1 MSSIIL
7 ENVLQYCA
15 DDPGKVVA
23 YFYFDFNETEK
34 RSPESMVRSLICG
47 LSQQCVKLPTSL
59 EHLFSSCENGQRQPP
74 LDSLLE
80 VLRHTIQEFP
90 QSYILLDAL
99 DECTDRAE
107 LTAILERMAGW
118 KLDESHLLVTSR
130 KEHDIQMS
138 LESIIDTQNTICLE
152 SKLVDRDI
160 LTYVRQ
166 TLSTDKSLSK
176 WQKDPVIREEIESA
190 LIKGAHGM
198 YADTP
203 ISFEV
208 LY

>member
-1 MSSIIL
+1 
-7 ENVLQYCA
+7 
-15 DDPGKVVA
+15 
-23 YFYFDFNETEK
+23 
-34 RSPESMVRSLICG
+34 MVRSLICG
-47 LSQQCVKLPTSL
+47 LSQQCVKIPTSL
-59 EHLFSSCENGQRQPP
+59 EHLFSSCEKGQRQPP

-90 QSYILLDAL
+90 QSYIILDAL

-118 KLDESHLLVTSR
+118 NLDESHLLVTSR

-160 LTYVRQ
+160 LTYVRH

-176 WQKDPVIREEIESA
+176 WQKDPAIREEIESA